1 MPFNISKFKSTFE
14 GLGGPARTNLFEVT
28 MTQPKWMQP
37 LSEEEKGR
45 FDART
50 FTMFCSA
57 VQFPGVG
64 INTTTYDY
72 VGQMSKIIPSNL
84 TNPGPITC
92 TFLCDSDHHT
102 MRFFHLWARHVLN
115 YSAAG
120 GIHSEWKGRL
130 PHEVG
135 FRDDYVADLEIKH
148 YSTDSSARSYYSALL
163 QKAYPIDV
171 SGIALSWEGGSEYM
185 TLDVQFVFDDYTYS
199 ADKAG
204 HTGARSTRGAGL
216 LDILGD
222 IAGFADTV
230 RGTLKSGKPRSIQ
243 DAVNK
248 LQRIGNS
255 LDNVT
260 SNLPSSNNKG

>member
-14 GLGGPARTNLFEVT
+14 GFGGPAKTNLFEVT
-28 MTQPKWMQP
+28 MGQPKW
-37 LSEEEKGR
+37 LINAEDEDKGKFGPR
-45 FDART
+45 E

-57 VQFPGVG
+57 VKFPGVA

-72 VGQMSKIIPSNL
+72 VGQLSKIIPSTL

-92 TFLCDSDHHT
+92 TFICDSDHHT

-115 YSAAG
+115 YSASG
-120 GIHSEWKGRL
+120 GVHSEWKNKLRY
-130 PHEVG
+130 EVG
-135 FRDDYVADLEIKH
+135 FKDDYVSDLEIKH
-148 YSTDSSARSYYSALL
+148 YSTDSRANSYYSALL
-163 QKAYPIDV
+163 QGAYPTSV
-171 SGIALSWEGGSEYM
+171 GEIALSWEGGGEYM
-185 TLDVQFVFDDYTYS
+185 TIDVTFAFDNYEYS

-204 HTGARSTRGAGL
+204 STGSGSTRGAGL
-216 LDILGD
+216 LDIPGD

-255 LDNVT
+255 LDNVS
-260 SNLPSSNNKG
+260 SNLPDPNNKG